1 MIAKPLLLAA
11 GSLGLSGPALAQGI
25 PEHSHFV
32 GGQGMGFGAMMVFG
46 PLFFLVFLAVAVAVV
61 VLLVRWLGEGRSYA
75 AHPPS
80 MGRPPLDILKERF
93 ARGEIDGQEFD
104 ERRRVLGD

>member
-1 MIAKPLLLAA
+1 MNARPLLVAV
-11 GSLGLSGPALAQGI
+11 GSLGLPGPAFAQVI
-25 PEHSHFV
+25 PEHGHFF
-32 GGQGMGFGAMMVFG
+32 GGEGMGFGAMMVFG

-61 VLLVRWLGEGRSYA
+61 VLVVRWLGDGRSYA

-80 MGRPPLDILKERF
+80 TGRPPLDILKERF
-93 ARGEIDGQEFD
+93 ARGEIDMQEFD